1 VIATELRE
9 RPVTDG
15 ANPQTAR
22 RVLFVCT
29 GNTCRSPM
37 AAALLNHFARPRE
50 VCSVGCEE
58 APRGFIATSAG
69 LYAHEGD
76 PITPTAA
83 EALAEFGIPALPG
96 NDYTAHRARGVTEE
110 LLSSADIVV
119 GISAAHA
126 MELMMRYPDQAS
138 KITTFEADIPDPF
151 GGSPE
156 VYRACLLQL
165 SHCVKRLFFGGE
177 AAL

>member
-1 VIATELRE
+1 MIATEMK
-9 RPVTDG
+9 PMIATDG
-15 ANPQTAR
+15 TCPEEGL

-50 VCSVGCEE
+50 VCSVGCEA
-58 APRGFIATSAG
+58 APRRFIATSAG
-69 LYAHEGD
+69 LYANEGA

-83 EALAEFGIPALPG
+83 EALSEFGIPALPG

-110 LLSSADIVV
+110 LLSAADIVV

-138 KITTFEADIPDPF
+138 KITTFETDIPDPF
-151 GGSPE
+151 GGTAE

-165 SHCVKRLFFGGE
+165 SHCVKRLFFSEEG
-177 AAL
+177 AQ